1 MKLVR
6 ILDVLCGGQSG
17 NYTFKKTEE
26 DYEIEDVNHSLGA
39 VINEDDGISYYVT
52 GVYNSGENWH
62 EINVEALEDLKKLC
76 ESLWNNMI
84 RGE

>member
-1 MKLVR
+1 MIRV
-6 ILDVLCGGQSG
+6 LDLLCNEQSS
-17 NYTFKKTEE
+17 NYRFKKNNE

-39 VINEDDGISYYVT
+39 VINEDDGVTYYVT
-52 GVYNSGENWH
+52 GVYNSGTDWE